1 MRRWKAALACVALAA
16 CRGGPAAPADAP
28 PPGAAET
35 DGGEAAAPPGEP
47 KETGAKGSPGAV
59 LKGRV
64 YAVALDAVT
73 PAIVYAGA
81 AAGVV
86 IYDVKDPSAPA
97 ELSTV
102 FLPGSVMSIVQEKNL
117 LYAATGPAGVAVIDV
132 TSKAE
137 PAVRRVIGT
146 PGGAWKAV
154 PAGPGLIA
162 VADGSM
168 GVSIVDAAGPG
179 APTVVA
185 RWGTK
190 DYVRDVAVEIDGKRR
205 FVYGACGIQ
214 GLALLELK
222 PSGGLSELAVLKT
235 EGDVRHLA
243 LSGSTVFAA
252 AGEKGLLIARRNGD
266 ALVGVGGFDP
276 VAADLAR
283 GVCVSPDGSRAFLT
297 AGEHGLVFLD
307 VSDPAAVK
315 VLGTYDH
322 DTSLNRMV
330 LGGTLAIVAA
340 DAGGLLLLDVSSIP
354 DVKVLFPAPS
364 PSGG

>member
-1 MRRWKAALACVALAA
+1 M
-16 CRGGPAAPADAP
+16 PADAP
-28 PPGAAET
+28 PAEAVAA
-35 DGGEAAAPPGEP
+35 DGGKAAAPPVEP
-47 KETGAKGSPGAV
+47 KGTGAKEEPGAV

-64 YAVALDAVT
+64 YAVTLDAKVPT
-73 PAIVYAGA
+73 IVYAGA

-117 LYAATGPAGVAVIDV
+117 LYAATGPDGVAVIDV

-137 PAVRRVIGT
+137 PAVRRVIKT

-154 PAGPGLIA
+154 PVGPDLIA

-168 GVSIVDAAGPG
+168 GVSIIDVAGPG
-179 APTVVA
+179 VPRVAA

-190 DYVRDVAVEIDGKRR
+190 DYVRDIVVEVDGKRR

-214 GLALLELK
+214 GLALLELT
-222 PSGGLSELAVLKT
+222 PPGGLDALAMLET

-252 AGEKGLLIARRNGD
+252 AGEKGLIVARRKGD
-266 ALVGVGGFDP
+266 ALAAVGGFDP
-276 VAADLAR
+276 RATDLAR
-283 GVCVSPDGSRAFLT
+283 GVCVSPDGSRAFIT

-315 VLGTYDH
+315 MLGTYDH
-322 DTSLNRMV
+322 PRSLNRMV
-330 LGGTLAIVAA
+330 LDGTLAIVAA
-340 DAGGLLLLDVSSIP
+340 DAGGLLLLDVSSVP
-354 DVKVLFPAPS
+354 AVKALFPAPS
-364 PSGG
+364 T